1 MSTHDI
7 SWDQKMKIIVEQ
19 PKTIQIPFKSKISG
33 SMLLDKFS
41 DTLRIYVI
49 STDSVYLET

>member
-1 MSTHDI
+1 MI

-41 DTLRIYVI
+41 ETLRIYVI
-49 STDSVYLET
+49 STGSVYLET